1 MAEELEIKLSLTP
14 EALNQAEAWL
24 SAQAGTSKGP
34 EKTLVNRYYDTP
46 AGDLNRQRVALRV
59 RKAGDEF
66 IQTLKTQGEFVEGA
80 HRRQEWEWPLTGTDL
95 NIGLIADT
103 PVGQDVNLADLRPVF
118 ETNFV
123 RRIQMLESTDATIEC
138 ALDQGSIRADDRHR
152 DLCEL
157 ELELKQ
163 GNSAALLEWARA
175 LAARV
180 PVFLN
185 LISKAEQG
193 YALAGLHRP
202 GPPGDQE
209 PLINR
214 LFHGLSRAWLTGT
227 VDAALV
233 QDLANL
239 QQREDLPAALVSDLV
254 GCKNAWTRVKPW
266 LNWQRARPG
275 RDSSSY
281 PCWSFSYS
289 QERSS
294 TIEAMVK

>member
-14 EALNQAEAWL
+14 DALNQAHEWL
-24 SAQAGTSKGP
+24 SAQTGVSRAP

-46 AGDLNRQRVALRV
+46 DGDLNRQKVALRV
-59 RKAGDEF
+59 RQAGDEF
-66 IQTLKTQGEFVEGA
+66 IQTLKTQGEFVDGA

-103 PVGQDVNLADLRPVF
+103 PVGQDVNLAGLRPVF

-123 RRIQMLESTDATIEC
+123 RRILMLESVEAIIEC
-138 ALDQGSIRADDRHR
+138 ALDQGGILAEDRHR

-163 GNSAALLEWARA
+163 GDSAALLEWARA

-193 YALAGLHRP
+193 YALAGVHRP
-202 GPPGDQE
+202 VPLGDEE
-209 PLINR
+209 PVVNR
-214 LFHGLSRAWLTGT
+214 VFHGLSRAWLSGS
-227 VDAALV
+227 VDASLV
-233 QDLANL
+233 QDLEGL
-239 QQREDLPAALVSDLV
+239 QEKESLPAALVSDL
-254 GCKNAWTRVKPW
+254 AWVK
-266 LNWQRARPG
+266 QRLDAG
-275 RDSSSY
+275 
-281 PCWSFSYS
+281 
-289 QERSS
+289 ETVAELAASS
-294 TIEAMVK
+294 TRLGQLQVSLLEL